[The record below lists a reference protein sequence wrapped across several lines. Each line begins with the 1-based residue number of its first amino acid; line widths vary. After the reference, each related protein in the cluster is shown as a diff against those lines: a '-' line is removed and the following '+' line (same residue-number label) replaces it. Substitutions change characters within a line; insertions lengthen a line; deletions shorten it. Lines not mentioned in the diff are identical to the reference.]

1 MQKHH
6 LYDQVKR
13 SIDIATSLFLLVI
26 LIPLWV
32 ILALLVKSDGGP
44 IFFRQPRVGRDGH
57 LFQMW
62 KFRSM
67 IPDADAHLQWMLER
81 DEAMREQWEVW
92 RKVQNDPRTTPIGVW
107 LRRLSL
113 DELPQLWN
121 VLKGDMSLVGPRPI
135 LTNEVTLWGSSI
147 SSYESVRP
155 GITGLWQVSGRSH
168 LSYEERIALDLRY
181 IEHRSWWLDTVIVI
195 RTVGVV
201 LMSVGAH

>member
-1 MQKHH
+1 MKTHAI
-6 LYDQVKR
+6 YDRVKR
-13 SIDIATSLFLLVI
+13 SIDVVTSLVLLI
-26 LIPLWV
+26 SLIPLWV
-32 ILALLVKSDGGP
+32 ALALLVKSDGGP
-44 IFFRQPRVGRDGH
+44 IFFRQPRIGHGGR

-67 IPDADAHLQWMLER
+67 IPDADAQLQWMLER

-92 RKVQNDPRTTPIGVW
+92 RKVKNDPRTTPIGVW

-135 LTNEVTLWGSSI
+135 LTNEVALWGSAI
-147 SSYESVRP
+147 STYESVRP

-168 LSYEERIALDLRY
+168 LNYDERIALDVRY

-201 LMSVGAH
+201 LMAVGAH

>member
-1 MQKHH
+1 M
-6 LYDQVKR
+6 V
-13 SIDIATSLFLLVI
+13 LL
-26 LIPLWV
+26 PLWLV
-32 ILALLVKSDGGP
+32 LAVLVKSDGGP
-44 IFFRQPRVGRDGH
+44 IFFCQPRVGRHGH

-67 IPDADAHLQWMLER
+67 IPNADAHLQWMLER

-92 RKVQNDPRTTPIGVW
+92 RKVKNDPRTTPIGVW

-135 LTNEVTLWGSSI
+135 LPNELALWGDSLKT
-147 SSYESVRP
+147 YESVRP

-168 LSYEERIALDLRY
+168 LSYEERIALDVRY

-201 LMSVGAH
+201 LMAIGAH